1 MKKKYNFIMDGK
13 IIDVYAS
20 SKVEAY
26 KKAATINYEMSKEEN
41 SLKKNCV

>member
-1 MKKKYNFIMDGK
+1 MIKKYNFIMDGK

-20 SKVEAY
+20 TKVEAY
-26 KKAATINYEMSKEEN
+26 KKAKTIYYEMGKEES